1 MSVPFSDIDP
11 SFLSSFSDNDRFSI
25 ARDIFYHDENMM
37 FKTRFFSIL
46 NLCWT
51 YFGMLSR
58 DEKDSSVY
66 LDKNMLP
73 ELQQFFYN
81 DFWSFK
87 SVFFVK
93 ETIDQVVKILGIDRS
108 YNKEMIGYEG
118 IESLVFTIL
127 LCPKM
132 RFDDY
137 TLCFPRR

>member
-11 SFLSSFSDNDRFSI
+11 SFLSSFSDNDRFCI

-37 FKTRFFSIL
+37 LKTRFFSIL

-51 YFGMLSR
+51 YFAMLSR
-58 DEKDSSVY
+58 DEKDSSAY

-87 SVFFVK
+87 SVFFAK

>member
-11 SFLSSFSDNDRFSI
+11 SFVSSFSDNDRFSI
-25 ARDIFYHDENMM
+25 AKDIFYHDENTM

-87 SVFFVK
+87 SVFFAN

-108 YNKEMIGYEG
+108 YNKKRIGYEG